1 MPTYYSNTLS
11 RAAVASLL
19 ALAIVATPG
28 CNPSDP
34 ATLLKEAQSYHAK
47 GDNRAALIQLKN
59 AVQKAPNNADVR
71 VLLGTVFTD
80 LGDAKSA
87 EIEFDKALDLGVPK
101 SRLVEPLARTQLMQG
116 QYDKAI
122 VTMGNASGPAFSAMR
137 GDAQLGLGHVSE
149 ARDFYREA
157 LKQQPDNIPAALGI
171 ARIAAMQQDF
181 PLAGRTIDGVLAKHP
196 KDVQALMM
204 KADFERLQGRVDGA
218 IAAYGAAL
226 KAKPDYFAALVG
238 RASAY
243 ILKKNFPAAKTDIDA
258 ARKLAPNNPVV
269 NYTEALWDIGQ
280 KRYAAAQDALMQVLR
295 VVPGHTPSLLLLGTV
310 QQALGS
316 PEQAE
321 KNLNR
326 ALNDRPDDLAT
337 RKLIASNYLS
347 AKRPQDA
354 LETLSP
360 ALEKNPNDTQLLSLA
375 GEAYMQTK
383 QFDQASRTFAQVAK
397 LAPNDPNARTRLGVS
412 QLAAGNEEA
421 AITDLNAASK
431 EDASS
436 FKADAV
442 LVLNYLSKKQYDKA
456 MQAAQALKKKQPN
469 NPVTYNLLGAVYLG
483 MKDTASARQ
492 NFEHAVALQPD
503 YGPGLT
509 NLAQLDLR
517 ENKPDAAKKRF
528 SDLLA
533 KDPKN
538 IFALVSLARL
548 QAATGQTKESIALL
562 ERAHAADP
570 NAAEP
575 TVLLTRLYLDTD
587 KQKALRLANEAAERQ
602 PANAPLLDNL
612 GLAQAAN
619 GDYNSALAT
628 YDKLISLQPKAP
640 VAYYRRASVQAALGD
655 TNAARVSL
663 NQALKLAPNLADAKI
678 ALAVLELRAGR
689 AEEALKVARGI
700 QTSEPKSPLGF
711 ALEGDILMQ
720 QKRFADAAA
729 AFQRAFAIVPS
740 SALAV
745 KSAGALRAGNRSDEA
760 IALLTR
766 WLKQQPKDAAATAQL
781 AEAYLS
787 QGKTAEAMRQYEAAV
802 QLAPNNVLVLN
813 NLAWLYQQNKDPRA
827 LTIAKRAYDL
837 QPGNPAVLDTMGW
850 ALVEQNKA
858 AEAKPYLEKAVAQAP
873 KSGAIR
879 YHYGVMLAKTGD
891 TNGARKAVQQALQD
905 EPNFSEAPQA
915 KSFLQ
920 SLGGG

>member
-1 MPTYYSNTLS
+1 MSISRSKLLS
-11 RAAVASLL
+11 QTTAAGLL
-19 ALAIVATPG
+19 ALALSGLPG

-34 ATLLKEAQSYHAK
+34 ASLLKEAQKYHAK

-59 AVQKAPNNADVR
+59 AVQKAPNNAEVR

-87 EIEFDKALDLGVPK
+87 EIEFQKAQELGIPK
-101 SRLVEPLARTQLMQG
+101 SRLVEPLARAQLMQG

-122 VTMGNASGPAFSAMR
+122 VTMGTASGPAFSAMR
-137 GDAQLGLGHVSE
+137 GDAQLGLGHFNE
-149 ARDFYREA
+149 AREFYQEA
-157 LKQQPDNIPAALGI
+157 LRAQPDNVAASLGI

-181 PLAGRTIDGVLAKHP
+181 PLAGKTIDAVLAKHP

-218 IAAYGAAL
+218 INAYTTAL

-243 ILKKNFPAAKTDIDA
+243 ILKKDFTAAKTDIDA

-280 KRYAAAQDALMQVLR
+280 KRYAAAQDALLQVLR

-310 QQALGS
+310 QQSLGS

-337 RKLIASNYLS
+337 RKLIASNYLA

-354 LETLSP
+354 LRTLTP
-360 ALEKNPNDTQLLSLA
+360 ALEKSPNDTQLLSLA
-375 GEAYMQTK
+375 GEAYMQNK
-383 QFDQASRTFAQVAK
+383 QFDQASEAFAQVAK
-397 LAPNDPNARTRLGVS
+397 LTPNDPNARTRLGVS
-412 QLAAGNEEA
+412 QLAAGHEDA
-421 AITDLNAASK
+421 AITDLTAAAK
-431 EDASS
+431 EDTSS
-436 FKADAV
+436 YKADAV
-442 LVLNYLSKKQYDKA
+442 LILNYLSKKQYDKA
-456 MQAAQALKKKQPN
+456 MQAAQALAKKQPN

-483 MKDTASARQ
+483 TKDMAMARQ
-492 NFEHAVALQPD
+492 SFERAVALQPD

-538 IFALVSLARL
+538 VFALVSLARL
-548 QAATGQTKESIALL
+548 QAATGQPKESMALL

-587 KQKALRLANEAAERQ
+587 KAKALRLASEAAERQ

-612 GLAQAAN
+612 GIAQAAN

-628 YDKLISLQPKAP
+628 YDKLLALQPKSS
-640 VAYYRRASVQAALGD
+640 VAYYRRASVQSALGD
-655 TNAARVSL
+655 TNGARVSL
-663 NQALKLAPNLADAKI
+663 NQALKLSPNLADAKI
-678 ALAVLELRAGR
+678 ALAVLEVRAGR
-689 AEEALKVARGI
+689 SEEALKVARGI
-700 QTSEPKSPLGF
+700 QTSEPKAPLGF

-720 QKRFADAAA
+720 QKRYAEAAT
-729 AFQRAFAIVPS
+729 AFQRGFAVAPS

-745 KSAGALRAGNRSDEA
+745 KSAGALRANNRSDDA
-760 IALLTR
+760 VALLTN
-766 WLKQQPKDAAATAQL
+766 WLKKQPKDADATAQL

-787 QGKTAEAMRQYEAAV
+787 QGKTAEATRQYEVAV
-802 QLAPNNVLVLN
+802 QLAPKNVMALN
-813 NLAWLYQQNKDPRA
+813 NLAWLYQQAKDPRA
-827 LTIAKRAYDL
+827 LVVAKRAYDL
-837 QPGNPAVLDTMGW
+837 QPGNPAVLDTFGW

-858 AEAKPYLEKAVAQAP
+858 AEAKPYLEKAVALVP

-891 TNGARKAVQQALQD
+891 TSGARKAIQQALQD
-905 EPNFSEAPQA
+905 EPNFAEAAQA
-915 KSFLQ
+915 KAFLQ
-920 SLGGG
+920 SLGSA